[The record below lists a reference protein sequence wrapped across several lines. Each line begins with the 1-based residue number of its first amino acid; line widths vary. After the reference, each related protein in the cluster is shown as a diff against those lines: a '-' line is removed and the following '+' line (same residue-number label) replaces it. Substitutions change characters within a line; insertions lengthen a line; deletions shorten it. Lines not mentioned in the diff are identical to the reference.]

1 MLAGLGPSPDD
12 ATLRTAAAAAISA
25 ATGRRTPGLG
35 HPVHKDTD
43 PRVPRMYALAQEL
56 DLLGPHLALLQIVA
70 EVSAELSGRRLPI
83 NGAGVAGAALADLG
97 FDWRIIRG
105 FALLARTAGLL
116 GHLAEE
122 MRESMAMPLWHAVEA
137 GPMD

>member
-1 MLAGLGPSPDD
+1 M
-12 ATLRTAAAAAISA
+12 RSA
-25 ATGRRTPGLG
+25 GRRTPGLG

-43 PRVPRMYALAQEL
+43 PRVPRMYALAGEL
-56 DLLGPHLALLQIVA
+56 ELVGPHLRVLELVA
-70 EVSAELSGRRLPI
+70 EEQASSGRRLPI

-122 MRESMAMPLWHAVEA
+122 IEGSMAMPLWQAVEHA
-137 GPMD
+137 ATEQKLR